1 MKLYETINAENW
13 HQGDYESPD
22 GRRYCLAG
30 HGIRLCILAPA
41 HSRRETRGYK
51 AIMSALRVLFPE
63 RGNTIA
69 DFNDHPDTTVEDVI
83 RVCKVA
89 DV

>member
-13 HQGDYESPD
+13 AKGIMRSRDGSRACIVGHAIALYPIGDRESVYRDIEDAIRVVFP
-22 GRRYCLAG
+22 GR
-30 HGIRLCILAPA
+30 
-41 HSRRETRGYK
+41 TRG
-51 AIMSALRVLFPE
+51 II
-63 RGNTIA
+63 G
-69 DFNDHPDTTVEDVI
+69 DFNDHPDTTVDDVI